1 MCVCVCGRLLYI
13 ERSWKK
19 ANIFLPAPPPSTG
32 AQQSSTSALR
42 GMSNDETTCR
52 RKALLD
58 YFGETSSYTQCGNC
72 DNCDAS
78 KKHGDDLT
86 RDFRHEAALI
96 LTAVS
101 LHGSLAPAKSKLQ
114 TTLASDPRL
123 EGLRGRVPK
132 DRRSASYL
140 LESFLGPLVKEG
152 YVQRGIERGREGE
165 RVMHQVS
172 PLVASCVR
180 LLLLLLLN

>member
-1 MCVCVCGRLLYI
+1 
-13 ERSWKK
+13 
-19 ANIFLPAPPPSTG
+19 
-32 AQQSSTSALR
+32 
-42 GMSNDETTCR
+42 MSNDETTCR

-58 YFGETSSYTQCGNC
+58 YFGETSSYTRCGNC

-78 KKHGDDLT
+78 KMHGDDLT

-101 LHGSLAPAKSKLQ
+101 LHGQAPAKSKLQ

-152 YVQRGIERGREGE
+152 YVQRGE
-165 RVMHQVS
+165 
-172 PLVASCVR
+172 
-180 LLLLLLLN
+180 